1 MTLEHA
7 VLILRRAPQNE
18 SETRISKIAVETL
31 SRAAMP
37 LHVAEMSVMRT
48 LTDAERA
55 VLARIA

>member
-7 VLILRRAPQNE
+7 VLILRRAPQNDAE
-18 SETRISKIAVETL
+18 ARVSKLAIDAL
-31 SRAAMP
+31 ARASMP
-37 LHVAEMSVMRT
+37 LHVAEMSIMRT